1 MVVIPTSIG
10 FVLGLVQSGL
20 QLLALDATYMKY
32 ADGFLV
38 LPGPILFVTL
48 GVLGIVLWSG
58 MTDEC
63 DVFYAENHG
72 LLLGVFHIQVI
83 IMSIASIFGTIA
95 LIGTI
100 ASIWAS
106 VSAGYTNIDE
116 PGSTKTA

>member
-1 MVVIPTSIG
+1 LVVVIPTSIG

-48 GVLGIVLWSG
+48 GVLGIVLWGG

-83 IMSIASIFGTIA
+83 IMSVASIFGLMA
-95 LIGTI
+95 LFGTI
-100 ASIWAS
+100 AAIWAD
-106 VSAGYTNIDE
+106 VSAGYTKIDD
-116 PGSTKTA
+116 GAKNV

>member
-10 FVLGLVQSGL
+10 FVIGLVQSGL
-20 QLLALDATYMKY
+20 QMIKLDDTYMKY

-48 GVLGIVLWSG
+48 GVLGIVLWGG

-72 LLLGVFHIQVI
+72 LLLGVFHLQVI
-83 IMSIASIFGTIA
+83 IMSVASIFGLMA
-95 LIGTI
+95 LFGTI
-100 ASIWAS
+100 AAIWAD
-106 VSAGYTNIDE
+106 VSAGYTKIED
-116 PGSTKTA
+116 GAKSV